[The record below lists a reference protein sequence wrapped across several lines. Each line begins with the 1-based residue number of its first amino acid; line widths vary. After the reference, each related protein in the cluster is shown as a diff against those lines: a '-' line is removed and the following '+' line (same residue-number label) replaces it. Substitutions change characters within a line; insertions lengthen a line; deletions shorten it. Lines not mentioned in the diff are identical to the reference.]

1 MDHRL
6 IEGLMEAIAP
16 IIRDSSASNAEQWN
30 KAVARIDLLVTRIE
44 AIEAQPLQKGDP
56 GEKGERGEKGEPG
69 ERGVDGT
76 AGERGEKG
84 DAGPQGEKGQDGI
97 NGKDA
102 DLGSLLLPP
111 ELVEQVASAV
121 RLLHESSPVVQRAA
135 EMPRLSAPRVARIER
150 DEDGNLVPVYEQ

>member
-16 IIRDSSASNAEQWN
+16 IIRDSSTMSAEQL
-30 KAVARIDLLVTRIE
+30 KEVRTRLDLLELRLPE
-44 AIEAQPLQKGDP
+44 KGDRGEQGEPGPAGLQGDPGQP
-56 GEKGERGEKGEPG
+56 GEKGDVGPMGL
-69 ERGVDGT
+69 
-76 AGERGEKG
+76 
-84 DAGPQGEKGQDGI
+84 AGPQGPQGEAGLPGPK
-97 NGKDA
+97 GKDA

-121 RLLHESSPVVQRAA
+121 RLLHESSPIVQRAA